1 MVLTG
6 LENSLVSGHPDWLLL
21 DQQQADRHD
30 DHSSDETEKAIVPFA
45 VSAAGGKKLV
55 EADVDHNSG
64 DRGKAGAHDLG
75 SNFAPRNPAQTKVA
89 DGGADGF
96 GKPAQKRV
104 GESLGPASRGIEKG
118 NGDAN
123 SLRNVVKSDGD
134 GNGHAHLRAFKSCE
148 KRGQSL
154 GKVVQGDGEGGEH
167 GHAQE
172 FFLVPVRDGG
182 VGVMQGG

>member
-1 MVLTG
+1 
-6 LENSLVSGHPDWLLL
+6 
-21 DQQQADRHD
+21 
-30 DHSSDETEKAIVPFA
+30 VPLA
-45 VSAAGGKKLV
+45 VSAAGGEKLV

-64 DRGKAGAHDLG
+64 DGGKAGAHDLG
-75 SNFAPRNPAQTKVA
+75 GNFAPRNPAQTKVA

-134 GNGHAHLRAFKSCE
+134 GDSDTDFRIFQGGEES
-148 KRGQSL
+148 GQSL

-182 VGVMQGG
+182 VGAMQGS

>member
-1 MVLTG
+1 M
-6 LENSLVSGHPDWLLL
+6 
-21 DQQQADRHD
+21 
-30 DHSSDETEKAIVPFA
+30 PFA

-64 DRGKAGAHDLG
+64 NRGKAGAHDLG

-96 GKPAQKRV
+96 SKPAQKRV

-134 GNGHAHLRAFKSCE
+134 GDSDTDFRIFQGGEES
-148 KRGQSL
+148 GQSL

>member
-1 MVLTG
+1 M
-6 LENSLVSGHPDWLLL
+6 
-21 DQQQADRHD
+21 
-30 DHSSDETEKAIVPFA
+30 PFA

-96 GKPAQKRV
+96 SKPAQKRV
-104 GESLGPASRGIEKG
+104 GESLGPASRSIEKG

-154 GKVVQGDGEGGEH
+154 GKVMQGDGEGGEH